1 MKTDRAITQPGAGGS
16 ANAEFLNELA
26 RMNDEDKASPAPTFA
41 EQLLEERRFEKVM
54 RMTARAF
61 GQLSPAEKRN
71 YTRWAKH
78 LARVFTEKAKLFEH
92 NSKPEPEVPEA
103 LLQREAS

>member
-1 MKTDRAITQPGAGGS
+1 MSSDTVVTQPGDGAG
-16 ANAEFLNELA
+16 ANPDFLRELLKWA
-26 RMNDEDKASPAPTFA
+26 DEDKACPVTHA

-54 RMTARAF
+54 RMTALAF
-61 GQLSPAEKRN
+61 GRLSPVEKRN

-78 LARVFTEKAKLFEH
+78 LARVFGEKAKLFEH
-92 NSKPEPEVPEA
+92 NSKPEPEVPAA

>member
-1 MKTDRAITQPGAGGS
+1 VKTDVAITQLGGGAG
-16 ANAEFLNELA
+16 ANPEFLNELA
-26 RMNDEDKASPAPTFA
+26 RISDEDKACPPSFA

-61 GQLSPAEKRN
+61 GSLSDVEKRN

-78 LARVFTEKAKLFEH
+78 LARVFAEKASMFEL
-92 NSKPEPEVPEA
+92 NSKREPEVPAA
-103 LLQREAS
+103 LMQREAS